1 MREKFLLF
9 LIPLIALMAGAAHF
23 QTSESSTENRSKTDS
38 SIPAE
43 EKPFWESA
51 QKFLDAYTARDAKAL
66 GMMFTDDAEF
76 RDEFGERTVGREAIT
91 ALFADVFG
99 TSPEAI
105 LEAID
110 IERIL
115 CIDKHV
121 ALEEGWVSARD
132 TADGPLHFSRYVA
145 LHTLGED
152 GVWRIN
158 TLKDYPR
165 EAHGKNEHLDQLEWL
180 VGDWINEEG
189 DSVVKTSC
197 KWSDDGNYLL
207 RQYEVHTANGKE
219 MDGVQRIGWDPQ
231 RRQIRSWSFD
241 SEGGFRTGFWTRNES
256 QWLVTSQGTTADG
269 QALQGTAVYTI
280 ADPER
285 IVWTV
290 ANLVIG
296 DEIMPEPHSVILVR
310 SAPTPQSASSN

>member
-91 ALFADVFG
+91 ALFADVFEN
-99 TSPEAI
+99 SPEAI

-110 IERIL
+110 IERIRY
-115 CIDKHV
+115 IDKHV

-158 TLKDYPR
+158 TLKDYPAR
-165 EAHGKNEHLDQLEWL
+165 SSRQERTPRSTGMVGGRLDQRRRRL
-180 VGDWINEEG
+180 G
-189 DSVVKTSC
+189 
-197 KWSDDGNYLL
+197 
-207 RQYEVHTANGKE
+207 RQDILQMV
-219 MDGVQRIGWDPQ
+219 
-231 RRQIRSWSFD
+231 RRWKLPVTPIRSSYSQRQRNGWCATNWLGSPTSSDTLVEFRFGRWISHRILD
-241 SEGGFRTGFWTRNES
+241 SE
-256 QWLVTSQGTTADG
+256 
-269 QALQGTAVYTI
+269 
-280 ADPER
+280 
-285 IVWTV
+285 
-290 ANLVIG
+290 
-296 DEIMPEPHSVILVR
+296 
-310 SAPTPQSASSN
+310 